1 MSNAIPK
8 AIQDALAHQK
18 AGRLPQAEAIYRQ
31 ILQVE
36 PRHPDALHFLGLI
49 AQQVG
54 RYEIA
59 SELIGKAVTV
69 RPSSQMHYNLGI
81 AFQAQGKLDQA
92 IKSYRQAL
100 ALKPDFAE
108 GHDNLG
114 IALQAQGQ
122 LDEAITSY
130 RKALS
135 LKPGL
140 AGAHY
145 NLGNALQELGRLDQ
159 AIASYRQAL
168 LLKPDFAVAHGNM
181 GNALRSQGKLDEA
194 IACYRQA
201 LALKTDSA
209 EVHCNLGNAL
219 RDQGR
224 LDDAFACYQHALAL
238 TPDSA
243 EVHCNLGNALRDRGL
258 RDGAVAS
265 YRNALSLKP
274 DMPEVHCNLGQ
285 LLGEQGEVDEA
296 FVSYRQALALKPV
309 FAEAHAGLASI
320 HMDMGQFE
328 AAQAALDKALKFEP
342 EHPYAWAILAMLRKM
357 TPEDE
362 GWLNTA
368 LRLLAK
374 PTLLKKDM
382 VWMRFSLGKYYNDTK
397 QYDLAFPAYRQANT
411 LQRQLE
417 GKFDRTSFSSRVNT
431 IIAAYPA
438 EFLTRH
444 RAEASPSRRPVL
456 VLGMPRSGTS
466 LVEQIIASHP
476 QAFGAGELFFWG
488 AQAASMQAA
497 ENLNALPVAPIAAAY
512 EQLLQQHSAEA
523 IRIVDKM
530 PSNFLHLGLA
540 HAVFPQASIIHM
552 QRNPVDTCLSIYF
565 QHFNSTHAYATDMED
580 IVFYYRE
587 YFRLM
592 RHWRAALPA
601 DRFLEVPYEA
611 LTEHQAE
618 WSQRI
623 IEFIGLDW
631 DERCLDF
638 HKTER
643 KVGTASNWQVRQKIY
658 HASKERWRHYEAH
671 LEPLLGL
678 LELNQSE

>member
-1 MSNAIPK
+1 MNSIIPK
-8 AIQDALAHQK
+8 AIQDALVHQK

-100 ALKPDFAE
+100 ALQPDFAE

-140 AGAHY
+140 AGTHY

-168 LLKPDFAVAHGNM
+168 LLKPDFAGAHGNM

-194 IACYRQA
+194 IASYLQA
-201 LALKTDSA
+201 LALTPDSA
-209 EVHCNLGNAL
+209 KVSCNLGNAF

-224 LDDAFACYQHALAL
+224 LDDAFEC
-238 TPDSA
+238 
-243 EVHCNLGNALRDRGL
+243 
-258 RDGAVAS
+258 
-265 YRNALSLKP
+265 
-274 DMPEVHCNLGQ
+274 
-285 LLGEQGEVDEA
+285 
-296 FVSYRQALALKPV
+296 YRQALTFKPD
-309 FAEAHAGLASI
+309 FAEAHAGLANI
-320 HMDMGQFE
+320 HMDLGQFE

-342 EHPYAWAILAMLRKM
+342 EHPCAWATLAMLRKM

-382 VWMRFSLGKYYNDTK
+382 VWMQFSLGKYYNDTK

-417 GKFDRTSFSSRVNT
+417 GKFDCTSFSSRVNT

-438 EFLTRH
+438 ELLTRQ
-444 RAEASPSRRPVL
+444 RADASPSRRPVL

-497 ENLNALPVAPIAAAY
+497 ENLNTLPVAPIAAAY
-512 EQLLQQHSAEA
+512 EQLLQQHSTEA

-565 QHFNSTHAYATDMED
+565 QHFNSTHDYATDMED
-580 IVFYYRE
+580 IAFYYRE

-658 HASKERWRHYEAH
+658 HASKERWRHYETH